1 LIWLLTG
8 LCGLLVLLLPG
19 EAHAWGPFTHL
30 LLARS
35 VLSQAAALP
44 AGLGALL
51 GSFTVDYLY
60 GNLAADFTIAKN
72 LASHLTHA
80 HCWGNAL
87 KLLRHAG
94 TDGERAFAL
103 GYLSHLAAD
112 GVAHNYFVPLKLVE
126 SYPDRWSN
134 HALWEGRFDQASWEQ
149 VGPLD
154 VHLVKGRFP
163 ANERLQASQIPG
175 TIFSYPTNRFLF
187 SGFFRVQN
195 LRPWQQTME
204 QLALRSRSP
213 ITLEEREEALRLSR
227 EAIVTMLWEL
237 QHSRVPAVD
246 PRGLVALAQARRVR
260 TLLRRAARRG
270 PWVPE
275 RILVRKYY
283 QPAFRLAA
291 SGPWQLPSF
300 PRLSASLSVPSS

>member
-1 LIWLLTG
+1 MAILIDQNKRVLVQGITG
-8 LCGLLVLLLPG
+8 REGMARAKLMTEYGTQVVAGVTPG
-19 EAHAWGPFTHL
+19 RG
-30 LLARS
+30 
-35 VLSQAAALP
+35 
-44 AGLGALL
+44 
-51 GSFTVDYLY
+51 
-60 GNLAADFTIAKN
+60 
-72 LASHLTHA
+72 
-80 HCWGNAL
+80 
-87 KLLRHAG
+87 
-94 TDGERAFAL
+94 GERVE
-103 GYLSHLAAD
+103 
-112 GVAHNYFVPLKLVE
+112 GVPVYDTVLEA
-126 SYPDRWSN
+126 
-134 HALWEGRFDQASWEQ
+134 WEQ

-246 PRGLVALAQARRVR
+246 PRGLVALAQASRVR
-260 TLLRRAARRG
+260 TLLRRAARSG
-270 PWVPE
+270 PRVPE